1 MRDDNLARLVEEL
14 LMESSGQMGQMD
26 LLRRSRKHAPEEGPS
41 PVPL

>member
-14 LMESSGQMGQMD
+14 LMESSGQMD